1 VHKRALHLECGWRK
15 KCREI
20 CSGRKSAWSEFLQ
33 VSNFRAGTDIG
44 KLSQRPCSAQIPGTV
59 QNRSATIPSTCR
71 LLATSPI
78 SAARCGTVDDSRT
91 YNFSA
96 LHPKR
101 KSSRRHTVTSRF
113 PDMYLHIFHVLLL
126 QVLQNSRFFERTRRH
141 VVQHLRSLRSTPA
154 LARTTIL
161 LF

>member
-71 LLATSPI
+71 LLATS
-78 SAARCGTVDDSRT
+78 SKRAARCGIVDDSRT
-91 YNFSA
+91 YTFRFFQT
-96 LHPKR
+96 KR
-101 KSSRRHTVTSRF
+101 KSLRRHTVISRF
-113 PDMYLHIFHVLLL
+113 PDIYFRICSSSIRRVLPI
-126 QVLQNSRFFERTRRH
+126 SRHFARTRGH
-141 VVQHLRSLRSTPA
+141 VVQHFRSLRSTPA